1 MNDTPGFESKL
12 KETYSEQNNSNS
24 APTPTINEPNNSY
37 PETHFNNNPAQ
48 PQRLENTASY
58 EKQSYPIAQETNLL
72 MNQSTTP
79 SQTNEESLWTIER
92 LQFTVTNCSFTTF
105 LSLIAAAIIAYGSSP
120 MRGSEVATLF
130 AGQALGGLLIGFA
143 TSLVLWHK
151 LKSGESMAN
160 SLGMSNLFT
169 SIANIPIGIAIAV
182 CMYIIFTDNSMPVRD
197 LLVAPLRILGNFY
210 WVPFA
215 LLPAAI
221 VCWGLQ
227 TFLTN
232 SFFANSVITQMSMPF
247 SDLAPTRFS
256 VKRSNTAA
264 RCDICH
270 REDMFDNKIGFC
282 RRCQRYTV

>member
-1 MNDTPGFESKL
+1 MNDSSGFESKL
-12 KETYSEQNNSNS
+12 KETYSEQNNNS
-24 APTPTINEPNNSY
+24 PIPTPTINESGGSY
-37 PETHFNNNPAQ
+37 SESPFNNPQ
-48 PQRLENTASY
+48 PQGLENTTSY
-58 EKQSYPIAQETNLL
+58 EKHSYPIAQETSQSTS
-72 MNQSTTP
+72 QSTTSP
-79 SQTNEESLWTIER
+79 QTNNASLWTSER
-92 LQFTVTNCSFTTF
+92 IQFTVTNCSFTTF
-105 LSLIAAAIIAYGSSP
+105 LSLIAAAIITYGSSP
-120 MRGSEVATLF
+120 IKGSEVATLF
-130 AGQALGGLLIGFA
+130 TGQAIGGLLIGFA

-160 SLGMSNLFT
+160 PLGVSNLFT
-169 SIANIPIGIAIAV
+169 SIMNIPIGVAIAV
-182 CMYIIFTDNSMPVRD
+182 CIYVIATDSSMPIND
-197 LLVAPLRILGNFY
+197 LLAAPLRILGVFY

-215 LLPAAI
+215 LLPVAI

-232 SFFANSVITQMSMPF
+232 SFFANSVLTQMPMPF
-247 SDLAPTRFS
+247 SDLAPTRFA